1 LIEAFKNN
9 VWDELDAFATALKH
23 MKAPLPK
30 SKKINAEAG
39 KKALDVLNELGTAYA
54 NDKNTVIKKLEPKA
68 RKIGEETNQRR
79 G

>member
-1 LIEAFKNN
+1 
-9 VWDELDAFATALKH
+9 

-68 RKIGEETNQRR
+68 RKIGEEANQRR